1 MKKGLLIATFFLIIG
16 FILEIMLFSNVFR
29 GFTYAELIF
38 NIQNS
43 FYGAFIVVPYL
54 SMIFFLMMSM
64 GSKKVLLIIGSV
76 LSILGLVAQLLGILT
91 SRPPEKLGMFSTIY
105 VLGTFVLVVGMLFY
119 FIGCIMFRKQSKL
132 GVFTGLFLFLIVLV
146 SNLIIS
152 FIFIYSEVIPQALGS
167 EISLYGALV
176 QMVFFILHGFAFSFS
191 KKKSDSWDDG
201 EEDTMSVESGDAFAS
216 YVPSGKSKKE
226 KTKKDKKKKKTK
238 GDDDDFIFDF

>member
-1 MKKGLLIATFFLIIG
+1 MRKGALIATIFLIIG

-29 GFTYAELIF
+29 GATYVDLIF
-38 NIQNS
+38 NIQTT

-64 GSKKVLLIIGSV
+64 GSKKVLMIIGSV
-76 LSILGLVAQLLGILT
+76 LSILGLVAQLLGMLT
-91 SRPPEKLGMFSTIY
+91 SNDPDHLGLFSTIY
-105 VLGTFVLVVGMLFY
+105 VLGSYVLVVGMLFY

-132 GVFTGLFLFLIVLV
+132 GIFTGLFLFLIVLV

-152 FIFIYSEVIPQALGS
+152 FILISSEVIPQALGS
-167 EISLYGALV
+167 ELSLYGALV

-216 YVPSGKSKKE
+216 YVPSGKPKKE
-226 KTKKDKKKKKTK
+226 RSKKDKKKKKSK
-238 GDDDDFIFDF
+238 GDDDFIFDF